1 MNKNFRKS
9 LMATALAG
17 VFSAGMNGAFGAA
30 FGLSEQSGSGLG
42 NSYAGAAAVA
52 EDASTMYWNP
62 AGMSLLENSQF
73 AIAGNVILLDATF
86 SGTANNPLAL
96 APPLAGTGGNG
107 GQAGDTGI
115 VPNLYLMMPAGPKWS
130 FGLGVNAPFALKTE
144 YDADWV
150 GRFQGVKSE
159 ITTVNIQPTV
169 SYKLSDTVSVG
180 AGVSYQ
186 MLEAELTNAVVLGL
200 GASGRSTLE
209 ADDDGW
215 GWNIGAIFQMTDATR
230 LGIAY
235 RSEIDYNLSG
245 NVTVTADPTGA
256 PVPAASG
263 AAAGDATLPDSLAFS
278 IAHATSD
285 RLTLLADATRTG
297 WSSINQITVV
307 DPGTGTI
314 RDILALDFDDA
325 WRFSVGGNYM
335 LNDRWTLK
343 AGLAF
348 DETPV
353 KNAQSRTVRIPDND
367 RTWVSIGGKMKLG
380 QNGWLDLGYAHI
392 FIKDADINHTK
403 SQQAPGFTTPVP
415 APGTATTVSGG
426 YEGSVDVF
434 SVQYTLDF

>member
-1 MNKNFRKS
+1 MNHNFRKS

-73 AIAGNVILLDATF
+73 AIAGNVILLDASF
-86 SGTANNPLAL
+86 SGTATNPLAL
-96 APPLAGTGGNG
+96 GGGAATGGNG
-107 GQAGDTGI
+107 GQIGDTGV
-115 VPNLYLMMPAGPKWS
+115 VPNLYLMMPGGPKWT

-169 SYKLSDTVSVG
+169 SYKVSDTVSIG

-186 MLEAELTNAVVLGL
+186 MLEAELTNAVVLGAGL
-200 GASGRSTLE
+200 SGRSTLE

-215 GWNIGAIFQMTDATR
+215 GWNLGAIFQMTDATR

-235 RSEIDYNLSG
+235 RSEIDYKLSG
-245 NVTVTADPTGA
+245 NVAVTADPTGA

-263 AAAGDATLPDSLAFS
+263 AATGDATMPDSIAFS

-285 RLTLLADATRTG
+285 RLMLLADATRTG
-297 WSSINQITVV
+297 WSSINQINVI
-307 DPGTGTI
+307 DPATGGT
-314 RDILALDFDDA
+314 RDVLTLDFDDS

-335 LNDRWTLK
+335 LNDKWTLK

-353 KNAQSRTVRIPDND
+353 KNAQTRTVRIPDND
-367 RTWVSIGGKMKLG
+367 RTWVSFGGKMKLG

-392 FIKDADINHTK
+392 FIKDADINHT
-403 SQQAPGFTTPVP
+403 QTPQPPVGV
-415 APGTATTVSGG
+415 AGRTTVVGK

-434 SVQYTLDF
+434 SIQYTLDF

>member
-1 MNKNFRKS
+1 MNHKFRKS

-52 EDASTMYWNP
+52 EDASTMYFNP

-73 AIAGNVILLDATF
+73 AIAGNVIMLDAKF

-107 GQAGDTGI
+107 GQFGGTGV
-115 VPNLYLMMPAGPKWS
+115 VPNLYLMMPAGPKWT

-144 YDADWV
+144 YDAGWV

-159 ITTVNIQPTV
+159 ITTININPSV
-169 SYKLSDTVSVG
+169 SYKISDTISLG
-180 AGVSYQ
+180 GGVSYQ
-186 MLEAELTNAVVLGL
+186 QLDAELTNAVVLPLDPGFTVF
-200 GASGRSTLE
+200 GEGSTKLE

-215 GWNIGAIFQMTDATR
+215 GWNLGAIFQMSDATR
-230 LGIAY
+230 LGVAY
-235 RSEIDYNLSG
+235 RSEIDYKLSG
-245 NVTVTADPTGA
+245 NVTTTFGGA
-256 PVPAASG
+256 VVGAGSG
-263 AAAGDATLPDSLAFS
+263 AATGDVTMPDSLAFS

-285 RLTLLADATRTG
+285 RLMLLADATRTG
-297 WSSINQITVV
+297 WSSINQINII
-307 DPGTGTI
+307 DPGTGAT
-314 RDILALDFDDA
+314 RDVLALDFDDA
-325 WRFSVGGNYM
+325 WRFSIGGNYM
-335 LNDRWTLK
+335 LNDKWTLK

-353 KNAQSRTVRIPDND
+353 KNAQTRTVRIPDND
-367 RTWVSIGGKMKLG
+367 RTWVSFGGKMKLG
-380 QNGWLDLGYAHI
+380 QNGWLDLGYAHV
-392 FIKDADINHTK
+392 FIKDADIDHTK
-403 SQQAPGFTTPVP
+403 GQQGP
-415 APGTATTVSGG
+415 APFPAVTSTTVTGG
-426 YEGSVDVF
+426 YQGSVDVV